1 MPFFLPFLKR
11 RFLARSK
18 DAEAQT
24 EGQLPS
30 TPSTTLDE
38 KTTPFN
44 ATPANEDAPP
54 AYCAESGRPL
64 LTPTISQ
71 RAETRGEQQLSPI
84 VQTTHDNM
92 PTIMVLFKE
101 DYVWARS
108 YLKEFD
114 YRCAMRRA
122 TARHLYKWYILL
134 AVVIAVSVLVSTKH
148 TTIVEFCRPVTERI
162 RSWPGGWLIPIAL
175 LIVVSF
181 PPLMGHEIIGI
192 LCGLVWG
199 MWTGFGV
206 LAAGTFLGEFATWV
220 AFKWMCTTRAR
231 KFERRNKLY
240 GALTQLIRE
249 KSFTF
254 VLILRFSAVP
264 GHIVTAVSASAGA
277 NVWSYL
283 AAAFLTLPKQWVI
296 TYLGSS
302 FGQHSKKNTY
312 VSWAV
317 TVATF
322 MATIIAALY
331 VYYQMRLLF
340 RSGRMNELPHG
351 DPREPGGW
359 TDVEADGAS
368 GVGGALRVDY
378 DDGDVRRSVDVVFG
392 PHARAQALSQCR
404 LHTMKRTRSLPGP
417 ITEEEMRDW
426 LGLLDTAL
434 MASTV
439 GEKPTPIEEEPD
451 RYSQLLLVPPGQAA
465 ENPGLPDLAHEH
477 IVRGDA
483 EAVPAILLTP
493 TYTPARSRAHS
504 MRGTV
509 SLDLERPRSGLA
521 VNGRSRG
528 DSSAALGRPRAETRS
543 SVLLVR
549 SRPGSTS
556 MRDWAVMSEASEA
569 RVSQASETPVGEVQ
583 GGSGE
588 SRR

>member
-1 MPFFLPFLKR
+1 MPTLSSLR
-11 RFLARSK
+11 TRFLRRS
-18 DAEAQT
+18 DEVEAQT
-24 EGQLPS
+24 ECDRPS
-30 TPSTTLDE
+30 PTSLDE
-38 KTTPFN
+38 K
-44 ATPANEDAPP
+44 ATPLDSQDDAPP
-54 AYCAESGRPL
+54 AYPFPAEKGRPSL
-64 LTPTISQ
+64 ALAIPNERQ
-71 RAETRGEQQLSPI
+71 NELNSPI

-92 PTIMVLFKE
+92 PTIMVLVKE
-101 DYVWARS
+101 DYEWARS

-114 YRCAMRRA
+114 YRRAARRA

-162 RSWPGGWLIPIAL
+162 RSWPGGWLIPIAF
-175 LIVVSF
+175 LIIVSF
-181 PPLMGHEIIGI
+181 PPLVGHEIIGI

-199 MWTGFGV
+199 MWAGFGV
-206 LAAGTFLGEFATWV
+206 LAAGTFLGEVATWI
-220 AFKWMCTTRAR
+220 AFKWMCTARAR

-296 TYLGSS
+296 AYLGSS

-312 VSWAV
+312 ISWAV
-317 TVATF
+317 TIATF
-322 MATIIAALY
+322 IGTIIAALY

-359 TDVEADGAS
+359 VDVEADGAS
-368 GVGGALRVDY
+368 GIGGALRVNY
-378 DDGDVRRSVDVVFG
+378 DDGGVRRSVDVVFG
-392 PHARAQALSQCR
+392 PHARAEALERRQCKK
-404 LHTMKRTRSLPGP
+404 KRTRSLPGP

-426 LGLLDTAL
+426 LGQLDTAL

-439 GEKPTPIEEEPD
+439 GEKGPIEDEPVP
-451 RYSQLLLVPPGQAA
+451 YSHLLLAPPGQAA
-465 ENPGLPDLAHEH
+465 ANPGLPDLAHEH
-477 IVRGDA
+477 IVHSA

-493 TYTPARSRAHS
+493 TYTPAQSRADS
-504 MRGTV
+504 LRGTV
-509 SLDLERPRSGLA
+509 SLDLERPRSGL
-521 VNGRSRG
+521 VVKGEGRRRG
-528 DSSAALGRPRAETRS
+528 ESSAALTERPRADSRS

-549 SRPGSTS
+549 SRAGSTS
-556 MRDWAVMSEASEA
+556 GRDGGVMSEVSEESEA
-569 RVSQASETPVGEVQ
+569 QANACLK
-583 GGSGE
+583 
-588 SRR
+588 